1 MKKVTRPT
9 LKQFPKKPTNL
20 KKPTKLKKTWES
32 DKPNGSERINL
43 FRKCKK
49 CILVP
54 PKANADKK
62 DPKNYKFPIC
72 TKLSKTKGKCQ
83 YNCPGIVAANRRAR
97 LTKKYPSIVKL
108 TANLIQK
115 WKCTKKA
122 QMDAQKKK
130 KVTPKKKKI
139 TITKKSPS
147 TTKKPSLRKKT
158 LSKPKKT
165 TTSKKMSWP
174 KYFAKQTKGRTFKN
188 REQINNHMRVLA
200 IEYKKKM
207 K

>member
-1 MKKVTRPT
+1 MKKNTRPT
-9 LKQFPKKPTNL
+9 LKQFPKKPSNL

-32 DKPNGSERINL
+32 DKPTGSERIKL
-43 FRKCKK
+43 FGKCKK

-97 LTKKYPSIVKL
+97 LTKKYPGIVKL
-108 TANLIQK
+108 TANLIKK

-122 QMDAQKKK
+122 QMEDQKKK
-130 KVTPKKKKI
+130 KKVAPKKKKI
-139 TITKKSPS
+139 SVTKKS
-147 TTKKPSLRKKT
+147 PSLRKKT
-158 LSKPKKT
+158 LSKPKT

-174 KYFAKQTKGRTFKN
+174 KYFAKQTKGRTFKS
-188 REQINNHMRVLA
+188 RTDINNHMRVLA
-200 IEYKKKM
+200 VEYKKKM